1 MALGLTKTPSGIDFD
16 LEVPPDTDFLFLM
29 ETLSQM
35 HPGCKRLTNIED
47 SIFKEMFIVVNGE
60 VVFSNELDQLSL
72 VDQTNMSFVMRY
84 QGG

>member
-1 MALGLTKTPSGIDFD
+1 
-16 LEVPPDTDFLFLM
+16 
-29 ETLSQM
+29 
-35 HPGCKRLTNIED
+35 
-47 SIFKEMFIVVNGE
+47 MFIVMNGE